1 MSNQYFDNEGEQQY
15 QYTNPIKFPD
25 GSEITCY
32 SSPNNRRMLIKHS
45 SGSHIEFKNDG
56 TLVVKAVKDL
66 HLNSS
71 VNSATMGD
79 GNEDASITNIK
90 AESDLNLNVA
100 GKLTISCKEFD
111 LVAKDTAKMNTS
123 GDFKVKANNIISTAD
138 EQISLEGVKSTY
150 ISTGELR
157 EKVVTRTSEVGTMEG
172 PANNAPTGGQVK
184 QSVMGHFVLENLDPK
199 GGITIKSSGY
209 MNIVSAAER
218 IDLTGHPAAISP
230 VFDPTPFGLAT
241 YTHIVGPNP
250 GPTPKGVP
258 GSAYFQCGPGPN
270 MINIFGPE
278 TKAVVGPTFH
288 SYAGPFNEVYGS
300 AKVKTV
306 GLAEKATITNA
317 YVVTAAMIFL
327 N

>member
-1 MSNQYFDNEGEQQY
+1 MTTRGKQQY

-111 LVAKDTAKMNTS
+111 LVAKDTGKINTS
-123 GDFKVKANNIISTAD
+123 GDFVTNANNAITVAK
-138 EQISLEGVKSTY
+138 EQISMEGTKSMY
-150 ISTGELR
+150 VATGELR
-157 EKVVTRTSEVGTMEG
+157 EKVVTRTSEAGTMEG
-172 PANNAPTGGQVK
+172 ESNSEPTGGHNK
-184 QSVMGHFVLENLDPK
+184 QTVMGHFVLENLDPK

-218 IDLTGHPAAISP
+218 IDLTGHPAA
-230 VFDPTPFGLAT
+230 VAT
-241 YTHIVGPNP
+241 
-250 GPTPKGVP
+250 
-258 GSAYFQCGPGPN
+258 C
-270 MINIFGPE
+270 
-278 TKAVVGPTFH
+278 
-288 SYAGPFNEVYGS
+288 
-300 AKVKTV
+300 
-306 GLAEKATITNA
+306 L
-317 YVVTAAMIFL
+317 
-327 N
+327 

>member
-123 GDFKVKANNIISTAD
+123 GDFVTNGNNIINKAK
-138 EQISLEGVKSTY
+138 EQLSLEGTKSTY
-150 ISTGELR
+150 MSTGELR

-172 PANNAPTGGQVK
+172 PGNNAPTGGQVK

-209 MNIVSAAER
+209 MNTS
-218 IDLTGHPAAISP
+218 LP
-230 VFDPTPFGLAT
+230 
-241 YTHIVGPNP
+241 
-250 GPTPKGVP
+250 
-258 GSAYFQCGPGPN
+258 
-270 MINIFGPE
+270 
-278 TKAVVGPTFH
+278 
-288 SYAGPFNEVYGS
+288 
-300 AKVKTV
+300 
-306 GLAEKATITNA
+306 
-317 YVVTAAMIFL
+317 L
-327 N
+327 NVLI

>member
-1 MSNQYFDNEGEQQY
+1 MSNQYFDNEGEQKY
-15 QYTNPIKFPD
+15 EYTNPIVFPD

-32 SSPNNRRMLIKHS
+32 STPDNRRMLIKHS

-90 AESDLNLNVA
+90 AESDLNLNVS

-123 GDFKVKANNIISTAD
+123 GDFKTKANNIINTAD

-157 EKVVTRTSEVGTMEG
+157 EKIVTRTSEAGTMEG
-172 PANNAPTGGQVK
+172 ESGSEPTGGHNK
-184 QSVMGHFVLENLDPK
+184 QTVMGHFVLENLDPK

-209 MNIVSAAER
+209 MNIVTAAER
-218 IDLTGHPAAISP
+218 IDLTGFAGAAAP
-230 VFDPTPFGLAT
+230 KFDPTPFGLAT
-241 YTHIVGPNP
+241 YTHIVSTNP
-250 GPTPKGVP
+250 GPTPKGIP
-258 GSAYFQCGPGPN
+258 GSAYFQCGPGLN
-270 MINIFGPE
+270 SINILGPE
-278 TKAVVGPTFH
+278 TKAVVGKTFH
-288 SYAGPFNEVYGS
+288 SYAAPFTEVYGS
-300 AKVKTV
+300 SKTKTV
-306 GLAEKATITNA
+306 ALAEKATIGKA
-317 YVVTAAMIFL
+317 YIVTASIIFL

>member
-15 QYTNPIKFPD
+15 QYSNPMVFPD
-25 GSEITCY
+25 GSEISVY

-71 VNSATMGD
+71 VNSSTMGD

-90 AESDLNLNVA
+90 CESDLNLDVA
-100 GKLTISCKEFD
+100 GTLSISCKKLD
-111 LVAKDTAKMNTS
+111 LVPKESGRVKTS
-123 GDFKVKANNIISTAD
+123 GDFIVDGNNVITKAK
-138 EQISLEGVKSTY
+138 EQISLEATKSTY

-157 EKVVTRTSEVGTMEG
+157 EKVVTRTSEIGTMEEG
-172 PANNAPTGGQVK
+172 GPTGGQAK

-218 IDLTGHPAAISP
+218 IDLTGHPAAVAP

-258 GSAYFQCGPGPN
+258 GSAYFQCGPGMN
-270 MINIFGPE
+270 SINILGPE
-278 TKAVVGPTFH
+278 TKAVVGKTLH
-288 SYAGPFNEVYGS
+288 SYGGPFTEYYGS
-300 AKVKTV
+300 AKVKSV
-306 GLAEKATITNA
+306 ALAEKATIGRA
-317 YVVTAAMIFL
+317 YIVTAQTIFL

>member
-1 MSNQYFDNEGEQQY
+1 MSNQYFDNEGEQKY
-15 QYTNPIKFPD
+15 CYTNPITFPD
-25 GSEITCY
+25 GSEITVY
-32 SSPNNRRMLIKHS
+32 STPENRRMLIKHS

-123 GDFKVKANNIISTAD
+123 GDFKTKANNIINTAD

-157 EKVVTRTSEVGTMEG
+157 ENVVTRTSEVGTMQGEG
-172 PANNAPTGGQVK
+172 GVMPTGGQNK

-209 MNIVSAAER
+209 MNIVTAAER
-218 IDLTGHPAAISP
+218 VDLTGHPAAVSP
-230 VFDPTPFGLAT
+230 VFDATPFGLAT

-250 GPTPKGVP
+250 GPTPKGIP

-278 TKAVVGPTFH
+278 TKAVVGPTLH
-288 SYAGPFNEVYGS
+288 SYAAPFKEIYGGT
-300 AKVKTV
+300 KTKTV
-306 GLAEKATITNA
+306 GGFELAAIGGP
-317 YVVTAAMIFL
+317 YVVVAPIIFL

>member
-1 MSNQYFDNEGEQQY
+1 MSNQYFDNEGEQKY
-15 QYTNPIKFPD
+15 EYTNPIVFPD

-32 SSPNNRRMLIKHS
+32 STPDNRRLLIKHS

-123 GDFKVKANNIISTAD
+123 GDFKTKANNIINTAD

-172 PANNAPTGGQVK
+172 PGSAVPSGGQVK

-218 IDLTGHPAAISP
+218 IDLTGHAAAASP
-230 VFDPTPFGLAT
+230 VFDATPFGLAT

-250 GPTPKGVP
+250 GPTPRGIP

-278 TKAVVGPTFH
+278 TKAVVGPTLH
-288 SYAGPFNEVYGS
+288 SYAAPFKEIYGGT
-300 AKVKTV
+300 KTKTV
-306 GLAEKATITNA
+306 AGLETATIAGIYTLK
-317 YVVTAAMIFL
+317 AATIFL